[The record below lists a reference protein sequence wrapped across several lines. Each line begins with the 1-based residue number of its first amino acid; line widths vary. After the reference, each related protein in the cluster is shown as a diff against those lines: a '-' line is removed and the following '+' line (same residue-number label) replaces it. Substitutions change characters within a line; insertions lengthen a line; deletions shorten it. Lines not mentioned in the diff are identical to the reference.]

1 LRSASP
7 SEALGARSRDLS
19 HSVREIALRH
29 KGAAERLQRGHPWIW
44 REAIESGLDGASPGE
59 EVQVLAPNGAAI
71 GRGLID
77 PGSPI
82 AVRMWTRGRD
92 PIDASVWQTRVAVAL
107 SIRARLLEGTD
118 TDAFRLVHGEGD
130 RMPGLVVDRY
140 ASVAIVRA
148 DGAAAAARV
157 PDLVDVLWPRAKA
170 MGVRT
175 LALRTGDRGEASH
188 LEPLR
193 GPPPPDTVRATEH
206 GVPFEVDLVEGQKTG
221 AFLDQRDN
229 RRRFGKLADGRR
241 VLNLFSYAGGFSVSA
256 ALGGA
261 VHVTSV
267 DIAPRAHATAQTN
280 FRVAGLDPRSHAFA
294 VADVLGYLKSAR
306 DQREEW
312 DLIVSDPPSFAPN
325 ERALPRALS
334 AYRTL
339 HRSCVE
345 VLAPGGIFC
354 AASCSSHVDANA
366 FLATLD
372 DVALA
377 GRPLRILEL
386 RGAGADHP
394 TLAGFPE
401 GRYLKFAVLG

>member
-1 LRSASP
+1 MPQTALPSAVGLSIPHLRLPFACGRVDETPLTQTSGKRELPQRSLCALDCSRGQTRTRSASCT
-7 SEALGARSRDLS
+7 
-19 HSVREIALRH
+19 
-29 KGAAERLQRGHPWIW
+29 ER
-44 REAIESGLDGASPGE
+44 
-59 EVQVLAPNGAAI
+59 VI
-71 GRGLID
+71 GC
-77 PGSPI
+77 
-82 AVRMWTRGRD
+82 
-92 PIDASVWQTRVAVAL
+92 
-107 SIRARLLEGTD
+107 
-118 TDAFRLVHGEGD
+118 
-130 RMPGLVVDRY
+130 PGLWSTGMPLWQSFVPM
-140 ASVAIVRA
+140 AELPVR
-148 DGAAAAARV
+148 V
-157 PDLVDVLWPRAKA
+157 CPNLVDVLWPRARA

-306 DQREEW
+306 DQREKW

-377 GRPLRILEL
+377 GRSLRILEL